1 MPLEATV
8 LIPTH
13 DHGPMLLHSAR
24 SALAQSVEEI
34 ELFIVGD
41 GVPDVTREV
50 VSELQRDE
58 RVRFFDNPKGPRHGE
73 IHRHAAL
80 REARGEI
87 VCYLSD
93 DDLWFPDHV
102 GYMRQLLEVTD
113 FAHTLPLYIDE
124 KGEIV
129 CLTGDLALPKY
140 REFLQS
146 GVNFFALSCTAH
158 TVEMYRRLPHG
169 WRTTPAGIPT
179 DLYMWQQ
186 FLADPGCRAK
196 GGTRPTILHFPSP
209 LRRDQLPADRLTELE
224 EWSSNLQDPAWRDTF
239 TLQVLDHVAR
249 NRTEESV
256 RLHAEI
262 EAHKQARADLRT
274 AIQTQQERI
283 DRLTAQ
289 IHVRERRIDALN
301 CRTRE
306 LAHTLRAIRDSR
318 SWRLL
323 TALGR
328 VKSRLLGRD
337 R

>member
-1 MPLEATV
+1 
-8 LIPTH
+8 
-13 DHGPMLLHSAR
+13 
-24 SALAQSVEEI
+24 
-34 ELFIVGD
+34 
-41 GVPDVTREV
+41 
-50 VSELQRDE
+50 
-58 RVRFFDNPKGPRHGE
+58 
-73 IHRHAAL
+73 
-80 REARGEI
+80 
-87 VCYLSD
+87 
-93 DDLWFPDHV
+93 
-102 GYMRQLLEVTD
+102 MRQLLEVTD
-113 FAHTLPLYIDE
+113 FAHTLPLCIDE

-146 GVNFFALSCTAH
+146 GVNFFALS
-158 TVEMYRRLPHG
+158 
-169 WRTTPAGIPT
+169 
-179 DLYMWQQ
+179 MWQQ

-301 CRTRE
+301 RRIRE
-306 LAHTLRAIRDSR
+306 LAHTLRAIRGSR